1 MTDLA
6 IRRTSAQTTVMRER
20 TCLIEQICQDNVEI
34 CINIYARSTRGH
46 NCLLLLLRLVLRR
59 RGTCCRLHHSWIPS
73 NLQVLK
79 RCGHGEDVEGTGGKD
94 LNLDGGLAHMDH
106 LGRLLL
112 DRASGV
118 SPTGP
123 ICRRRNSSSSDVP
136 RRAVS
141 PTANKIL
148 TRVSLQY

>member
-1 MTDLA
+1 LTDLA

-59 RGTCCRLHHSWIPS
+59 RGTCCVSITAGYLAICRSS
-73 NLQVLK
+73 K

-112 DRASGV
+112 DRASG
-118 SPTGP
+118 SHHWP